1 MSQVID
7 GIITIVS
14 GLPAGKKSE
23 LVERLIS
30 SGALTESCEDA
41 LVIESRRNE
50 PTTPYRKFRRR
61 LKSKGVLDLPYI
73 NRV

>member
-14 GLPAGKKSE
+14 GLPANKKSE
-23 LVERLIS
+23 LVERLVS
-30 SGALTESCEDA
+30 SGTLTDSCEDA

-50 PTTPYRKFRRR
+50 PTTPYRKFRRQ
-61 LKSKGVLDLPYI
+61 LKSKGAL
-73 NRV
+73 R